1 MGHTPV
7 GQSHELSQNVPHA
20 ARGEVGRSLGDDI
33 QVRCHQDGGL
43 AGHGGLVALPGHG
56 RHGGA
61 EAVAAGG
68 GGDGHEGQPLVLGAV
83 ADDIVDSAAADSQ
96 EDLDIRPELAEDLR
110 RGDLRRVEAPGV
122 QDDLLL
128 RPGMPQPRD
137 SIGMLIIDGAAAK
150 ARKAHL
156 R

>member
-1 MGHTPV
+1 M
-7 GQSHELSQNVPHA
+7 
-20 ARGEVGRSLGDDI
+20 
-33 QVRCHQDGGL
+33 
-43 AGHGGLVALPGHG
+43 
-56 RHGGA
+56 
-61 EAVAAGG
+61 
-68 GGDGHEGQPLVLGAV
+68 
-83 ADDIVDSAAADSQ
+83 DSAAADSQ